1 MADCYRQCIWP
12 ILERAVALILPPPL
26 TESAIYFQ
34 RRHMQVLRWYEEQSL
49 GTSTT
54 MLQTLMHF
62 HKLDP
67 ACDNTL
73 GTSSNHSLADTIVQ
87 NSDITALL
95 PIKYLGTWSFG
106 AQKRWCTFADD
117 ACSCSKFQAAHTSL
131 QGLRTFSNTW
141 YFTVQCSEI
150 GIH

>member
-1 MADCYRQCIWP
+1 MLSIKMADCYRQCIWP
-12 ILERAVALILPPPL
+12 ILERAVAPILPPPL

-34 RRHMQVLRWYEEQSL
+34 WRHMQVLRWYKEQSL

-54 MLQTLMHF
+54 MLQTPMHF

-87 NSDITALL
+87 NSNITALL
-95 PIKYLGTWSFG
+95 PI
-106 AQKRWCTFADD
+106 RWCTFADD